1 MFLLISPAA
10 PDRTCRMSRQERDLT
25 EPGGRA
31 RTARECPSEG
41 QEQGKG
47 TQSSLELLASR
58 RSGSQTTAE
67 PRAEAVQ
74 ARALAGRGGAGR
86 GHYISRRRSTRTAT
100 HSLQNALPWSR
111 LLSWRCRGRFPRSI
125 REGRSDWPARPCSGW
140 PERVE
145 APDWSRRTCNASSR
159 GGRGGLPRERLW
171 TEGPPTARGGSGCA
185 CGRHL
190 Y

>member
-1 MFLLISPAA
+1 MRSRAAGPPPVNRKGRLPGPSEAGFRGKGMFLLISPAA

-86 GHYISRRRSTRTAT
+86 GHYISRQRT
-100 HSLQNALPWSR
+100 S
-111 LLSWRCRGRFPRSI
+111 
-125 REGRSDWPARPCSGW
+125 ARTVVFS
-140 PERVE
+140 
-145 APDWSRRTCNASSR
+145 APN
-159 GGRGGLPRERLW
+159 
-171 TEGPPTARGGSGCA
+171 PTAGHCQPMPPPETPTTHRQVWFSLWWGHCSFLLGPG
-185 CGRHL
+185 
-190 Y
+190 

>member
-74 ARALAGRGGAGR
+74 ARALAGRGGAG
-86 GHYISRRRSTRTAT
+86 
-100 HSLQNALPWSR
+100 ALY
-111 LLSWRCRGRFPRSI
+111 L
-125 REGRSDWPARPCSGW
+125 PAEEHTDRDSQ
-140 PERVE
+140 
-145 APDWSRRTCNASSR
+145 
-159 GGRGGLPRERLW
+159 
-171 TEGPPTARGGSGCA
+171 PPKRAA
-185 CGRHL
+185 L
-190 Y
+190 EPVA